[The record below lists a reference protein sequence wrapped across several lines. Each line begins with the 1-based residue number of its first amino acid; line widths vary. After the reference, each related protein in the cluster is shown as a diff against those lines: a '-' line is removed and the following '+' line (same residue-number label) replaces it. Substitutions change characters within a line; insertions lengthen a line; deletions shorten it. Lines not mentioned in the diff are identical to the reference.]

1 MILEKLGSSL
11 KSGIKK
17 ITNAIFLDKKLIDQI
32 IKDIQK
38 SLIEADVNITLV
50 FSLTQK
56 IKKIAYDETIPS
68 IDKKEQLVKLIHDEI
83 LLILGGESHE
93 LKLPKQASIMFLGL
107 YGAGKTT
114 TIAKLGFYYAK
125 RGRKVALLGLDTQ
138 RPAAMEQLKQL
149 AEKTKLTYFIETP
162 EDKEKNKKMSSTK
175 RSLDLIKKY
184 ESDLKKYDL
193 ILIDT
198 AGRDGLNED
207 LVKEIEL
214 LNKTLKPTYRIL
226 VMPADVG
233 QTAKVQATEF
243 KKALSIDGVIIT
255 RMDGTSK
262 AGGSLTAC
270 AETSAPVYFIGV
282 GEQIHEIETFNP
294 ESFIQRLLGMGD
306 LQALLEHVKSAT
318 DSGQQQRI
326 EDRLAEGKFTLLDLY
341 SQLEQMNKMGSMDKL
356 LGMIPGMSA
365 AKIPKEA
372 LQKQEAK
379 MKNWKSAISSM
390 TETEIENPEILEK
403 QTSRIARI
411 AKGSGT
417 TTTEIR
423 ELLKQYKML
432 KEMMGMQSGMQDGN
446 LDPKMMQKIAKKMK
460 GMKGMKF

>member
-1 MILEKLGSSL
+1 MVLDKLGSAL

-17 ITNAIFLDKKLIDQI
+17 ISNAIFVDKKLIDGI

-38 SLIEADVNITLV
+38 SLIEADVNIELV
-50 FSLTQK
+50 FALSQK
-56 IKKIAYDETIPS
+56 IKKLAYDETIKG

-83 LLILGGESHE
+83 TLLLGKEKQ
-93 LKLPKQASIMFLGL
+93 LKLPKKASLMFLGL

-138 RPAAMEQLKQL
+138 RPAAMDQLEQLAKQTNL
-149 AEKTKLTYFIETP
+149 QAFI
-162 EDKEKNKKMSSTK
+162 DKKEKDPLKIIKQYSK
-175 RSLDLIKKY
+175 DL
-184 ESDLKKYDL
+184 EKYDL
-193 ILIDT
+193 VLIDT
-198 AGRDGLNED
+198 AGRDGLNKE
-207 LVKEIEL
+207 LIKEIEKL
-214 LNKTLKPTYRIL
+214 DKRLKPDYRIL

-233 QTAKVQATEF
+233 QTAKTQAEEF
-243 KKALSIDGVIIT
+243 QKALSIDGVIVT

-262 AGGSLTAC
+262 GGGALTAC
-270 AETSAPVYFIGV
+270 AETKAPVFFIGV

-318 DSGQQQRI
+318 DEKQTKRI
-326 EDRLAEGKFTLLDLY
+326 EERLQEGKFTLLDLY

-356 LGMIPGMSA
+356 IGMIPGMSA
-365 AKIPKEA
+365 AKVPKNVLA
-372 LQKQEAK
+372 KQESK
-379 MKNWKSAISSM
+379 MKHWKNAISSM
-390 TETEIENPEILEK
+390 TEDEIENPEILEK
-403 QTSRIARI
+403 QTSRIQRVS
-411 AKGSGT
+411 KGSGT

-432 KEMMGMQSGMQDGN
+432 KEMMGMQSGLAEGKIDQ
-446 LDPKMMQKIAKKMK
+446 KMMQKMAKKFRGK
-460 GMKGMKF
+460 VKF

>member
-1 MILEKLGSSL
+1 MVLEKLGSSL

-17 ITNAIFLDKKLIDQI
+17 ISNAIFLDKKLIDGI

-38 SLIEADVNITLV
+38 ALIEADVNIELV
-50 FSLTQK
+50 LTLTQK
-56 IKKIAYDETIPS
+56 IKKIAYDETIQN

-83 LLILGGESHE
+83 LQILGGEPKE

-138 RPAAMEQLKQL
+138 RPAAMDQLEQMAKKAKLPAFTNKTEKDPLKIIK
-149 AEKTKLTYFIETP
+149 EHKKELT
-162 EDKEKNKKMSSTK
+162 
-175 RSLDLIKKY
+175 
-184 ESDLKKYDL
+184 KYDL

-198 AGRDGLNED
+198 AGRDGLNKE
-207 LVKEIEL
+207 LTKEIEK
-214 LNKTLKPTYRIL
+214 LNKTLKPTFRIL

-233 QTAKVQATEF
+233 QTAKTQAEEF
-243 KKALSIDGVIIT
+243 QKALSIDGVIIT

-262 AGGSLTAC
+262 AGGALTAC
-270 AETSAPVYFIGV
+270 AETNAPVYFIGV
-282 GEQIHEIETFNP
+282 GEQIHEIEAFNP

-306 LQALLEHVKSAT
+306 LQALLEHVRSAT
-318 DSGQQQRI
+318 DEKTQARI
-326 EDRLAEGKFTLLDLY
+326 EDRLKEGKFTLRDLAA
-341 SQLEQMNKMGSMDKL
+341 QLEQMNKMGSMDKL
-356 LGMIPGMSA
+356 MGMIPGMSS
-365 AKIPKEA
+365 AKIPKAA
-372 LQKQEAK
+372 LEKQEAK
-379 MKNWKSAISSM
+379 MKNWKCAISSM
-390 TETEIENPEILEK
+390 TEEEIENPEILEK

-432 KEMMGMQSGMQDGN
+432 KEMMSMQSGMAEGN
-446 LDPKMMQKIAKKMK
+446 IDPKMMQKMAKKFK
-460 GMKGMKF
+460 GKMKF